1 MSVEAKLMTADELLA
16 MPDDGMK
23 HELVRGELTM
33 VPPPGIEHGDIA
45 VELATHLNNY
55 VKQHK
60 LGKVYVETGYVLATD
75 PDTVRGP
82 DVSFVRAEHVIKSR
96 KYYRI
101 APDLAVEVM
110 SPDDRVSDVT
120 TKVGEYL
127 NAGTSVVIVIHPEKQ
142 VAWIYTQDDHRTLTI
157 DDALTAPE
165 ILPGWS
171 LPLRDLFA

>member
-1 MSVEAKLMTADELLA
+1 
-16 MPDDGMK
+16 
-23 HELVRGELTM
+23 
-33 VPPPGIEHGDIA
+33 
-45 VELATHLNNY
+45 
-55 VKQHK
+55 
-60 LGKVYVETGYVLATD
+60 VLATD